1 MLRYGN
7 QISPLLRRMVAVGG
21 VDKVNL
27 GGNFHERALARGMLK
42 YWRE

>member
-21 VDKVNL
+21 IDKINP
-27 GGNFHERALARGMLK
+27 GGSFHERALARGMLK